1 MTALPGCFQHQ
12 KGCFLMALVFNPPPN
27 WPAPPAG
34 WTPTPTWRPDPA
46 WGPVPDG
53 WQLWVEEPDPEP
65 IDVDDAPLEPL
76 ISEESA
82 EALGASEPAAEAH
95 AEPVAEPAVEATEI
109 SAEVPVP
116 AEEAPAEPVAA
127 EPIATE
133 QSGAESAEAEQTE
146 AEPKPMR
153 YLTPV
158 PLQETALPQEVLNP
172 AGEAP
177 TAETPAEPVAEPI
190 SEVAAP
196 VEEAPAEPV
205 AEPISEAAAP
215 VEEAPAEP
223 VAEPVVEAAAPVEEA
238 PAEPVVSEQI
248 VVEQVIAEVAPAA
261 PMIPVAPVSADVPAE
276 PVAETAEPVEE
287 PAPSEASQPH
297 SVENSPLIEFH
308 SSPEQPAQ
316 APEASAPAPAD
327 VAAPQAFAAQEFAPQ
342 APAGQE
348 FTGQDFAGQDFSS
361 QQNPHQGAADS
372 FGGQPG
378 QFQGD
383 QFASQHGGQP
393 YNPYQPAGQTGQTG
407 QADQSD
413 QAGQQGGQQAQPAAA
428 FNPYVPQTDSASQHE
443 QQNSQPADTETKKK
457 GAFSGKLLGIIG
469 AALALLIVLIL
480 VIVML
485 LPRGGSGSSDRS
497 NQADGTSTSAS
508 AQSSDGSSSTTASEA
523 KLPEGEYKEYKE
535 TVTEDK
541 KNIDIEKVKGDAS
554 KGIVYYEFKPSDD
567 LSSRAYI
574 TSLTEKGEISTGLS
588 VIDVTVDRTPIRGTA
603 WLDTTNPSSPTR
615 KLELNGKGE
624 WLIRVYDESSAPNYA
639 KGEKFHTNMNY
650 YAFTYDGGE
659 STMEFEAKGLD
670 SKRGFAL
677 LSASRSDVMFGTSVA
692 NMKSSMEW
700 KSTGK
705 NLLQVRSTSSADWS
719 IGTH

>member
-1 MTALPGCFQHQ
+1 
-12 KGCFLMALVFNPPPN
+12 MALVFNPPPN

-65 IDVDDAPLEPL
+65 IDVDETPLEPL

-82 EALGASEPAAEAH
+82 EALGASEPVAEVPVEAP
-95 AEPVAEPAVEATEI
+95 AESVAEPTVEVTEAEI
-109 SAEVPVP
+109 SAEIPAPV
-116 AEEAPAEPVAA
+116 EAVPAEPVVA
-127 EPIATE
+127 EQA
-133 QSGAESAEAEQTE
+133 GAESHE

-158 PLQETALPQEVLNP
+158 PLQETALPEQVLNP
-172 AGEAP
+172 
-177 TAETPAEPVAEPI
+177 V
-190 SEVAAP
+190 
-196 VEEAPAEPV
+196 
-205 AEPISEAAAP
+205 
-215 VEEAPAEP
+215 
-223 VAEPVVEAAAPVEEA
+223 
-238 PAEPVVSEQI
+238 
-248 VVEQVIAEVAPAA
+248 AEVAPAA
-261 PMIPVAPVSADVPAE
+261 PTIPVAPVPADVPAE
-276 PVAETAEPVEE
+276 PAHETPAESVAPAESPVA
-287 PAPSEASQPH
+287 PAEQAPAEASLPH
-297 SVENSPLIEFH
+297 SVESSPLIEFH

-327 VAAPQAFAAQEFAPQ
+327 VAAPQAFAGQEFTPQ
-342 APAGQE
+342 APAGQN
-348 FTGQDFAGQDFSS
+348 FAGQDSFD

-372 FGGQPG
+372 FGGQPD
-378 QFQGD
+378 QFQGE
-383 QFASQHGGQP
+383 QFAPQHGGQP
-393 YNPYQPAGQTGQTG
+393 YNPYQPA
-407 QADQSD
+407 A
-413 QAGQQGGQQAQPAAA
+413 QAGQQGQQAQPAAA
-428 FNPYVPQTDSASQHE
+428 FNPYVPQMDSAPQHE
-443 QQNSQPADTETKKK
+443 QQNPQPADSEPKKK

-469 AALALLIVLIL
+469 AALALLIVIIL
-480 VIVML
+480 VVVML
-485 LPRGGSGSSDRS
+485 LPRSGSDSSDHS
-497 NQADGTSTSAS
+497 KQAAGTSTSAS
-508 AQSSDGSSSTTASEA
+508 AQSSDGSSSTTAAEA

-567 LSSRAYI
+567 MSSRAYI
-574 TSLTEKGEISTGLS
+574 TSLTDKGENSTGLS
-588 VIDVTVDRTPIRGTA
+588 VIDMTVDRTPIRGTA

-624 WLIRVYDESSAPNYA
+624 WLIRVYDESSAPNYT
-639 KGEKFHTNMNY
+639 KGEKFHTTMNY
-650 YAFTYDGGE
+650 YAYTYDGGE

-677 LSASRSDVMFGTSVA
+677 MSASRSDLLFGTSVA

-705 NLLQVRSTSSADWS
+705 NFLQVRSTSSADWS
-719 IGTH
+719 ISTH

>member
-1 MTALPGCFQHQ
+1 
-12 KGCFLMALVFNPPPN
+12 MALVFNPPPN

-65 IDVDDAPLEPL
+65 IDVDETPLEPL
-76 ISEESA
+76 ISGESA
-82 EALGASEPAAEAH
+82 EALGASEP
-95 AEPVAEPAVEATEI
+95 V
-109 SAEVPVP
+109 AEVPV
-116 AEEAPAEPVAA
+116 EAPAEPVAEPTVEVTEAEISAEIPAPVEAVPA
-127 EPIATE
+127 EPVVAE
-133 QSGAESAEAEQTE
+133 QAGAEPHE

-158 PLQETALPQEVLNP
+158 PLQETALPEQVLNP
-172 AGEAP
+172 
-177 TAETPAEPVAEPI
+177 V
-190 SEVAAP
+190 
-196 VEEAPAEPV
+196 
-205 AEPISEAAAP
+205 
-215 VEEAPAEP
+215 
-223 VAEPVVEAAAPVEEA
+223 
-238 PAEPVVSEQI
+238 
-248 VVEQVIAEVAPAA
+248 AEVAPAA
-261 PMIPVAPVSADVPAE
+261 PTIPVAPVPADVPAE
-276 PVAETAEPVEE
+276 PAHEAPAESVAPAESPVV
-287 PAPSEASQPH
+287 PAEQAPAEASLPH
-297 SVENSPLIEFH
+297 SVESSPLIEFH

-327 VAAPQAFAAQEFAPQ
+327 VAAPQAFAGQEFAPQ

-348 FTGQDFAGQDFSS
+348 FTGREFAGQDFSN

-372 FGGQPG
+372 FGGQPD
-378 QFQGD
+378 QFQGE
-383 QFASQHGGQP
+383 QFAPQHGGQP
-393 YNPYQPAGQTGQTG
+393 YNPYQPA
-407 QADQSD
+407 A
-413 QAGQQGGQQAQPAAA
+413 QAGQQGQQAQPAAA
-428 FNPYVPQTDSASQHE
+428 FNPYVPQMDSAPQHE
-443 QQNSQPADTETKKK
+443 QQNPQPADSEPKKK

-469 AALALLIVLIL
+469 AALALLIVIIL
-480 VIVML
+480 VVVML
-485 LPRGGSGSSDRS
+485 LPRGGSDSSDHS
-497 NQADGTSTSAS
+497 KQAAGTSTSAS
-508 AQSSDGSSSTTASEA
+508 AQSSDGSSSTTAAEA

-567 LSSRAYI
+567 MSSRAYI
-574 TSLTEKGEISTGLS
+574 TSLTDKGENSTGLS
-588 VIDVTVDRTPIRGTA
+588 VIDMTVDRTPIRGTA

-624 WLIRVYDESSAPNYA
+624 WLIRVYDESSAPNYT
-639 KGEKFHTNMNY
+639 KGEKFHTTMNY
-650 YAFTYDGGE
+650 YAYTYDGGE

-677 LSASRSDVMFGTSVA
+677 MSASRSDLLFGTSVA

-705 NLLQVRSTSSADWS
+705 NFLQVRSTSSADWS
-719 IGTH
+719 ISTH

>member
-1 MTALPGCFQHQ
+1 
-12 KGCFLMALVFNPPPN
+12 MALVFNPPPN

-116 AEEAPAEPVAA
+116 VEEAPAEPVAA

-177 TAETPAEPVAEPI
+177 
-190 SEVAAP
+190 AA
-196 VEEAPAEPV
+196 EAPAEPV
-205 AEPISEAAAP
+205 Q
-215 VEEAPAEP
+215 EAPAEP
-223 VAEPVVEAAAPVEEA
+223 ISEAAAPVEEA

-248 VVEQVIAEVAPAA
+248 VVEQVVAEVAPAA
-261 PMIPVAPVSADVPAE
+261 PTIPVAPVSADVPAE
-276 PVAETAEPVEE
+276 PVAEAVAPAEPVEE
-287 PAPSEASQPH
+287 PAPSEASLPH

-308 SSPEQPAQ
+308 SSPEQSAQ
-316 APEASAPAPAD
+316 APEASTPAPADVAAPPAPAD

-348 FTGQDFAGQDFSS
+348 FTGQDFAGQ
-361 QQNPHQGAADS
+361 QNPHQGAADS

-378 QFQGD
+378 QFQGE

-393 YNPYQPAGQTGQTG
+393 YNPYQPAGQSG
-407 QADQSD
+407 QADQSG

-428 FNPYVPQTDSASQHE
+428 FNPYVPQADSASQHE
-443 QQNSQPADTETKKK
+443 PQNSQPADTETKKK
-457 GAFSGKLLGIIG
+457 GPFGGKLLGIIG

-588 VIDVTVDRTPIRGTA
+588 VIDMTVDRTPIRGTA

>member
-1 MTALPGCFQHQ
+1 
-12 KGCFLMALVFNPPPN
+12 MALVFNPPPN

-65 IDVDDAPLEPL
+65 IDVDETPLEPL

-82 EALGASEPAAEAH
+82 EALGASEP
-95 AEPVAEPAVEATEI
+95 V
-109 SAEVPVP
+109 AEVPV
-116 AEEAPAEPVAA
+116 EAPAEPVAEPTVEVAEAEISAEIPALVEAVPA
-127 EPIATE
+127 EPVVAE
-133 QSGAESAEAEQTE
+133 QAGAESHE

-158 PLQETALPQEVLNP
+158 PLQETALPEQVLNP
-172 AGEAP
+172 
-177 TAETPAEPVAEPI
+177 V
-190 SEVAAP
+190 
-196 VEEAPAEPV
+196 
-205 AEPISEAAAP
+205 
-215 VEEAPAEP
+215 
-223 VAEPVVEAAAPVEEA
+223 
-238 PAEPVVSEQI
+238 
-248 VVEQVIAEVAPAA
+248 AEVAPAA
-261 PMIPVAPVSADVPAE
+261 PTIPVAPVPADVPAE
-276 PVAETAEPVEE
+276 PAHEAPAPAEPAHEA
-287 PAPSEASQPH
+287 PAESVAPAESPVVPAEQAPAEAPLPH
-297 SVENSPLIEFH
+297 SVESSPLIEFH

-327 VAAPQAFAAQEFAPQ
+327 VAAPQAFAGQEFTPQ
-342 APAGQE
+342 APAGQN
-348 FTGQDFAGQDFSS
+348 FAGQDSFN

-372 FGGQPG
+372 FGGQPD
-378 QFQGD
+378 QFQGE
-383 QFASQHGGQP
+383 QFAPQHGGQP
-393 YNPYQPAGQTGQTG
+393 YNPYQPAT
-407 QADQSD
+407 
-413 QAGQQGGQQAQPAAA
+413 QAGQQGQQAQPAAA
-428 FNPYVPQTDSASQHE
+428 FNPYVPQMDSAPQHE
-443 QQNSQPADTETKKK
+443 QQNPQPADSEPKKK

-469 AALALLIVLIL
+469 AALALLIVIIL
-480 VIVML
+480 VVVML
-485 LPRGGSGSSDRS
+485 LPRGGSDSSDHS
-497 NQADGTSTSAS
+497 KQAAGTSTSAS
-508 AQSSDGSSSTTASEA
+508 AQSSDGSSSTTAAEA

-567 LSSRAYI
+567 MSSRAYI
-574 TSLTEKGEISTGLS
+574 TSLTDKGENSTGLS
-588 VIDVTVDRTPIRGTA
+588 VIDMTVDRTPIRGTA

-624 WLIRVYDESSAPNYA
+624 WLIRVYDESSAPNYT
-639 KGEKFHTNMNY
+639 KGEKFHTTMNY
-650 YAFTYDGGE
+650 YAYTYDGGE

-677 LSASRSDVMFGTSVA
+677 MSASRSDLLFGTSVA

-705 NLLQVRSTSSADWS
+705 NFLQVRSTSSADWS
-719 IGTH
+719 ISTH

>member
-82 EALGASEPAAEAH
+82 EALGASEPAAEAP
-95 AEPVAEPAVEATEI
+95 AEPVAEPAVETTEI

-116 AEEAPAEPVAA
+116 VGEAPAEPVAA
-127 EPIATE
+127 EPIATEQSGAE

-158 PLQETALPQEVLNP
+158 PIQETALPQEVLNP

-177 TAETPAEPVAEPI
+177 
-190 SEVAAP
+190 AA
-196 VEEAPAEPV
+196 EAPAEPV
-205 AEPISEAAAP
+205 Q
-215 VEEAPAEP
+215 EAPAEP
-223 VAEPVVEAAAPVEEA
+223 ISEAAAPVEEA

-248 VVEQVIAEVAPAA
+248 VVEQVVAEVAPAA
-261 PMIPVAPVSADVPAE
+261 PTIPVAPVSADVPAE
-276 PVAETAEPVEE
+276 PVAEAVAPAEPVEE
-287 PAPSEASQPH
+287 PAPSEASLPH

-308 SSPEQPAQ
+308 SSPEQSAQ
-316 APEASAPAPAD
+316 APEASTPAPADVAAPPAPAD

-348 FTGQDFAGQDFSS
+348 FTGQDFAGQ
-361 QQNPHQGAADS
+361 QNPHQGAADS

-378 QFQGD
+378 QFQGE

-393 YNPYQPAGQTGQTG
+393 YNPYQPAGQSG
-407 QADQSD
+407 QADQSG
-413 QAGQQGGQQAQPAAA
+413 QAGQQAQPTAA
-428 FNPYVPQTDSASQHE
+428 FNPYVTQADSASQHE
-443 QQNSQPADTETKKK
+443 PQNSQPSETETKKK
-457 GAFSGKLLGIIG
+457 GPFGGKLLGIIG

-485 LPRGGSGSSDRS
+485 LPRGGSDSSDHS

-588 VIDVTVDRTPIRGTA
+588 VIDMTVDRTPIRGTA

>member
-1 MTALPGCFQHQ
+1 
-12 KGCFLMALVFNPPPN
+12 MALVFNPPPN

-65 IDVDDAPLEPL
+65 IDVDETPLEPL

-82 EALGASEPAAEAH
+82 EALGASEP
-95 AEPVAEPAVEATEI
+95 V
-109 SAEVPVP
+109 AEVPV
-116 AEEAPAEPVAA
+116 EAPAEPVA
-127 EPIATE
+127 EPTVE
-133 QSGAESAEAEQTE
+133 VAEAEISAEIPAPVEAVPAEPVVAEQAGAEPHE

-158 PLQETALPQEVLNP
+158 PLQETALPEQVLNP
-172 AGEAP
+172 
-177 TAETPAEPVAEPI
+177 V
-190 SEVAAP
+190 
-196 VEEAPAEPV
+196 
-205 AEPISEAAAP
+205 
-215 VEEAPAEP
+215 
-223 VAEPVVEAAAPVEEA
+223 
-238 PAEPVVSEQI
+238 
-248 VVEQVIAEVAPAA
+248 AEVAPAA
-261 PMIPVAPVSADVPAE
+261 PTIPVAPVPADVPAE
-276 PVAETAEPVEE
+276 PAHEAPAESVAPAEPPVV
-287 PAPSEASQPH
+287 PAEQAPAEAPLPH

-342 APAGQE
+342 APAGQN
-348 FTGQDFAGQDFSS
+348 FAGQDSFD

-372 FGGQPG
+372 FGGQPD
-378 QFQGD
+378 QFQGE
-383 QFASQHGGQP
+383 QFAPQHGGQP
-393 YNPYQPAGQTGQTG
+393 YNPYQPAT
-407 QADQSD
+407 
-413 QAGQQGGQQAQPAAA
+413 QAGQQGQQAQPAAA
-428 FNPYVPQTDSASQHE
+428 FNPYVPQMDSAPQHE
-443 QQNSQPADTETKKK
+443 QQNPQPADSEPKKK

-469 AALALLIVLIL
+469 AALALLIVIIL
-480 VIVML
+480 VVVML
-485 LPRGGSGSSDRS
+485 LPRGGSDSSDHS
-497 NQADGTSTSAS
+497 KQAAGTSTSAS
-508 AQSSDGSSSTTASEA
+508 AQSSDGSSSTTAAEA

-567 LSSRAYI
+567 MSSRAYI
-574 TSLTEKGEISTGLS
+574 TSLTDKGENSTGLS
-588 VIDVTVDRTPIRGTA
+588 VIDMTVDRTPIRGTA

-624 WLIRVYDESSAPNYA
+624 WLIRVYDESSAPNYT
-639 KGEKFHTNMNY
+639 KGEKFHTTMNY
-650 YAFTYDGGE
+650 YAYTYDGGE

-677 LSASRSDVMFGTSVA
+677 MSASRSDLLFGTSVA

-705 NLLQVRSTSSADWS
+705 NFLQVRSTSSADWS
-719 IGTH
+719 ISTH

>member
-1 MTALPGCFQHQ
+1 
-12 KGCFLMALVFNPPPN
+12 MALVFNPPPN

-82 EALGASEPAAEAH
+82 EALGASEPAAEAP
-95 AEPVAEPAVEATEI
+95 AEPVAEPAVETTEI

-116 AEEAPAEPVAA
+116 VGEAPAEPVAA
-127 EPIATE
+127 EPIATEQSGAE

-158 PLQETALPQEVLNP
+158 PIQETALPQEVLNP

-177 TAETPAEPVAEPI
+177 
-190 SEVAAP
+190 AA
-196 VEEAPAEPV
+196 EAPAEPV
-205 AEPISEAAAP
+205 Q
-215 VEEAPAEP
+215 EAPAEP
-223 VAEPVVEAAAPVEEA
+223 ISEAAAPVEEA

-248 VVEQVIAEVAPAA
+248 VVEQVVAEVAPAA
-261 PMIPVAPVSADVPAE
+261 PTIPVAPVSADVPAE
-276 PVAETAEPVEE
+276 PVAEAVAPAEPVEE
-287 PAPSEASQPH
+287 PAPSEASLPH

-308 SSPEQPAQ
+308 SSPEQSAQ
-316 APEASAPAPAD
+316 APEASTPAPADVAAPPAPAD

-348 FTGQDFAGQDFSS
+348 FTGQAFAAQEFAPQAPAGQEFTGQDFAG

-378 QFQGD
+378 QFQGE

-393 YNPYQPAGQTGQTG
+393 YNPYQPAGQSG
-407 QADQSD
+407 QADQSG
-413 QAGQQGGQQAQPAAA
+413 QAGQQAQPTAA
-428 FNPYVPQTDSASQHE
+428 FNPYVTQADSASQHE
-443 QQNSQPADTETKKK
+443 PQNSQPSETETKKK
-457 GAFSGKLLGIIG
+457 GPFGGKLLGIIG

-485 LPRGGSGSSDRS
+485 LPRGGSDSSDHS

-588 VIDVTVDRTPIRGTA
+588 VIDMTVDRTPIRGTA

>member
-82 EALGASEPAAEAH
+82 EALGASEPAAEAPAEAP
-95 AEPVAEPAVEATEI
+95 AEPVAEPAVEVTEI

-116 AEEAPAEPVAA
+116 VEEAPAEPVAA
-127 EPIATE
+127 EPVAAEPVAAE

-177 TAETPAEPVAEPI
+177 AAEAPAEPVQ
-190 SEVAAP
+190 
-196 VEEAPAEPV
+196 EAPAEPV
-205 AEPISEAAAP
+205 AEASAPVEAP
-215 VEEAPAEP
+215 VEEAAEP
-223 VAEPVVEAAAPVEEA
+223 A
-238 PAEPVVSEQI
+238 VSEQI
-248 VVEQVIAEVAPAA
+248 VVEQVVAEVAPAA
-261 PMIPVAPVSADVPAE
+261 PTIPVAPVSADVPAE
-276 PVAETAEPVEE
+276 PAHEAPAEPVAEAPAEETAEPVEE
-287 PAPSEASQPH
+287 PAPAEASLPR

-308 SSPEQPAQ
+308 SSPEQPEQ

-378 QFQGD
+378 QFRGEQFQGE
-383 QFASQHGGQP
+383 QFAPQHGGQP
-393 YNPYQPAGQTGQTG
+393 YNPYQPAGQTG

-428 FNPYVPQTDSASQHE
+428 FNPYVPQADSASQHE
-443 QQNSQPADTETKKK
+443 PQNSQPADTETKKK
-457 GAFSGKLLGIIG
+457 GPFGGKLLGIIG

-485 LPRGGSGSSDRS
+485 LPRGGSNSSGSS

-588 VIDVTVDRTPIRGTA
+588 VIDMTVDRTPIRGTA

>member
-1 MTALPGCFQHQ
+1 
-12 KGCFLMALVFNPPPN
+12 MALVFNPPPN

-65 IDVDDAPLEPL
+65 IDVDETPLEPL

-82 EALGASEPAAEAH
+82 EALGASEP
-95 AEPVAEPAVEATEI
+95 V
-109 SAEVPVP
+109 AEVPV
-116 AEEAPAEPVAA
+116 EAPAEPVAEPTVEVTEAEISAEIPAPVEAVPA
-127 EPIATE
+127 EPVVAE
-133 QSGAESAEAEQTE
+133 QAGAESHE

-158 PLQETALPQEVLNP
+158 PLQETALPEQVLNP
-172 AGEAP
+172 
-177 TAETPAEPVAEPI
+177 V
-190 SEVAAP
+190 
-196 VEEAPAEPV
+196 
-205 AEPISEAAAP
+205 
-215 VEEAPAEP
+215 
-223 VAEPVVEAAAPVEEA
+223 
-238 PAEPVVSEQI
+238 
-248 VVEQVIAEVAPAA
+248 AEVAPAA
-261 PMIPVAPVSADVPAE
+261 PTIPVAPVPADVPAE
-276 PVAETAEPVEE
+276 PAHEAPVPAEPAHEA
-287 PAPSEASQPH
+287 PAESVVPAEQAPAEAPLPH
-297 SVENSPLIEFH
+297 SVESSPLIEFH

-327 VAAPQAFAAQEFAPQ
+327 VAAPQAFASQEFTPQ

-348 FTGQDFAGQDFSS
+348 FTGREFAGQDFSN
-361 QQNPHQGAADS
+361 QQNPHQGTADS
-372 FGGQPG
+372 FGGQPD
-378 QFQGD
+378 QFQGE
-383 QFASQHGGQP
+383 QFAPQHGGQP
-393 YNPYQPAGQTGQTG
+393 YNPYQPA
-407 QADQSD
+407 A
-413 QAGQQGGQQAQPAAA
+413 QAGQQGQQAQPAAA
-428 FNPYVPQTDSASQHE
+428 FNPYVPQMDSAPQHE
-443 QQNSQPADTETKKK
+443 QQNPQPADSEPKKK

-469 AALALLIVLIL
+469 AALALLIVIIL
-480 VIVML
+480 VVVML
-485 LPRGGSGSSDRS
+485 LPRGGSDSSDHS
-497 NQADGTSTSAS
+497 KQAAGTSTSAS
-508 AQSSDGSSSTTASEA
+508 AQSSDGSSSTTAAEA

-567 LSSRAYI
+567 MSSRAYI
-574 TSLTEKGEISTGLS
+574 TSLTDKGENSTGLS
-588 VIDVTVDRTPIRGTA
+588 VIDMTVDRTPIRGTA

-624 WLIRVYDESSAPNYA
+624 WLIRVYDESSAPNYT
-639 KGEKFHTNMNY
+639 KGEKFHTTMNY
-650 YAFTYDGGE
+650 YAYTYDGGE

-677 LSASRSDVMFGTSVA
+677 MSASRSDLLFGTSVA

-705 NLLQVRSTSSADWS
+705 NFLQVRSTSSADWS
-719 IGTH
+719 ISTH

>member
-1 MTALPGCFQHQ
+1 
-12 KGCFLMALVFNPPPN
+12 MALVFNPPPN

-82 EALGASEPAAEAH
+82 EALGASEPAAEAP
-95 AEPVAEPAVEATEI
+95 AEPVAEPAVEVAEI

-116 AEEAPAEPVAA
+116 VEEAPAEPVAA

-133 QSGAESAEAEQTE
+133 QSGAEQTEAEQTE

-190 SEVAAP
+190 SE
-196 VEEAPAEPV
+196 
-205 AEPISEAAAP
+205 
-215 VEEAPAEP
+215 
-223 VAEPVVEAAAPVEEA
+223 AAAPVEEA

-248 VVEQVIAEVAPAA
+248 VVEQVVAEVAPAA
-261 PMIPVAPVSADVPAE
+261 PTIPVAPVSADVPAE
-276 PVAETAEPVEE
+276 PAHETPAEPVAEAVAPAEPVEE
-287 PAPSEASQPH
+287 PAPSEASQPR

-327 VAAPQAFAAQEFAPQ
+327 VAAPQAFAAQDFAPQ
-342 APAGQE
+342 APAGQD
-348 FTGQDFAGQDFSS
+348 FTGQDFVGQDFSS

-378 QFQGD
+378 QFQGE
-383 QFASQHGGQP
+383 QFAPQHGGQP
-393 YNPYQPAGQTGQTG
+393 YNPYQPTGQTGRAG

-413 QAGQQGGQQAQPAAA
+413 QAGQQAGQQAQPTAA
-428 FNPYVPQTDSASQHE
+428 FNPYVTQADSASQHE
-443 QQNSQPADTETKKK
+443 PQNSQPSETETKKK
-457 GAFSGKLLGIIG
+457 GPFGGKLLGIIG

-485 LPRGGSGSSDRS
+485 LPRGGSDSSDHS

-588 VIDVTVDRTPIRGTA
+588 VIDMTVDRTPIRGTA

>member
-1 MTALPGCFQHQ
+1 
-12 KGCFLMALVFNPPPN
+12 MALVFNPPPN

-177 TAETPAEPVAEPI
+177 AAETPAEPVAEPI
-190 SEVAAP
+190 S
-196 VEEAPAEPV
+196 
-205 AEPISEAAAP
+205 
-215 VEEAPAEP
+215 
-223 VAEPVVEAAAPVEEA
+223 EAAAPVEEA

-261 PMIPVAPVSADVPAE
+261 PMIPVAPVSADAPAE

-287 PAPSEASQPH
+287 PAPAEASLPH

-342 APAGQE
+342 APADQE

-378 QFQGD
+378 QFQGE
-383 QFASQHGGQP
+383 QFAPQHGGQP
-393 YNPYQPAGQTGQTG
+393 YNPYQPAGQTGQ
-407 QADQSD
+407 ASHANQSD

>member
-1 MTALPGCFQHQ
+1 
-12 KGCFLMALVFNPPPN
+12 MALVFNPPPN

-65 IDVDDAPLEPL
+65 IDADDAPLEPL

-82 EALGASEPAAEAH
+82 EALGASEPAAEAP

-116 AEEAPAEPVAA
+116 VEEAPAEPVAA

-133 QSGAESAEAEQTE
+133 QSGAEQSGAESAEAEQTEAEQTEAEQTE

-158 PLQETALPQEVLNP
+158 PIQETALPQEVLNP

-177 TAETPAEPVAEPI
+177 AAEAPAEPVQET
-190 SEVAAP
+190 
-196 VEEAPAEPV
+196 PAEPV

-223 VAEPVVEAAAPVEEA
+223 V
-238 PAEPVVSEQI
+238 VSEQI
-248 VVEQVIAEVAPAA
+248 VVEQVVAEVAPAA
-261 PMIPVAPVSADVPAE
+261 PTIPVAPVSADVPAE
-276 PVAETAEPVEE
+276 PVAEAVAPAEPVEE
-287 PAPSEASQPH
+287 PAPAEASLPH

-327 VAAPQAFAAQEFAPQ
+327 VAAPQAFAAQEFTPQAPAGQEFAPQ

-348 FTGQDFAGQDFSS
+348 FTGQDFAGQ
-361 QQNPHQGAADS
+361 QNPRQGAADS

-378 QFQGD
+378 QFQGE
-383 QFASQHGGQP
+383 QFAPQHGGQP

-407 QADQSD
+407 QASHANQSG

-428 FNPYVPQTDSASQHE
+428 FNPYVPQTDSAPQHE
-443 QQNSQPADTETKKK
+443 PQNSQPSETETKKK
-457 GAFSGKLLGIIG
+457 GPFGGKLLGIIG

-588 VIDVTVDRTPIRGTA
+588 VIDMTVDRTPIRGTA

>member
-1 MTALPGCFQHQ
+1 
-12 KGCFLMALVFNPPPN
+12 MALVFNPPPN

-82 EALGASEPAAEAH
+82 EALGASEPAAEAP

-116 AEEAPAEPVAA
+116 VEEAPAEPVAA
-127 EPIATE
+127 EPIAAE

-177 TAETPAEPVAEPI
+177 AEPVQET
-190 SEVAAP
+190 
-196 VEEAPAEPV
+196 PAEPV

-223 VAEPVVEAAAPVEEA
+223 V
-238 PAEPVVSEQI
+238 VSEQI
-248 VVEQVIAEVAPAA
+248 VVEQVVAEVAPAA
-261 PMIPVAPVSADVPAE
+261 PTIPVAPVSADAPAE

-287 PAPSEASQPH
+287 PAPAEASLPH

-308 SSPEQPAQ
+308 SSPEQSAQ
-316 APEASAPAPAD
+316 APEASAPAPADVAAPPAPAD

-348 FTGQDFAGQDFSS
+348 FTGQDFAGQNFSS

-378 QFQGD
+378 QFQGE
-383 QFASQHGGQP
+383 QFAPQHGGQP
-393 YNPYQPAGQTGQTG
+393 YNPYQPAGQTGQASHANQSG
-407 QADQSD
+407 QAD
-413 QAGQQGGQQAQPAAA
+413 QQGGQQAQPAAA

>member
-1 MTALPGCFQHQ
+1 
-12 KGCFLMALVFNPPPN
+12 MALVFNPPPN

-82 EALGASEPAAEAH
+82 EALGASEPAAEAP

-116 AEEAPAEPVAA
+116 VGEAPAEPVAA

-177 TAETPAEPVAEPI
+177 AAETPAEPVAEPI
-190 SEVAAP
+190 SEAT
-196 VEEAPAEPV
+196 
-205 AEPISEAAAP
+205 
-215 VEEAPAEP
+215 
-223 VAEPVVEAAAPVEEA
+223 APVEEA

-261 PMIPVAPVSADVPAE
+261 PMIPVAPVSADAPAE

-287 PAPSEASQPH
+287 PAPAEASLPH

-327 VAAPQAFAAQEFAPQ
+327 VAAPQAFADQEFAPQ

-348 FTGQDFAGQDFSS
+348 FTGQDFAGQNFSS

-378 QFQGD
+378 QFQGE
-383 QFASQHGGQP
+383 QFAPQHGGQP
-393 YNPYQPAGQTGQTG
+393 YNPYQPAGQTGQ
-407 QADQSD
+407 ASHANQSD

>member
-1 MTALPGCFQHQ
+1 
-12 KGCFLMALVFNPPPN
+12 MALVFNPPPN

-65 IDVDDAPLEPL
+65 IDVDETPLEPL

-82 EALGASEPAAEAH
+82 EALGASEP
-95 AEPVAEPAVEATEI
+95 V
-109 SAEVPVP
+109 AEVPV
-116 AEEAPAEPVAA
+116 EAPAEPVAEPTVEVAEAEISAEIPAPVEAVPA
-127 EPIATE
+127 EPVVAE
-133 QSGAESAEAEQTE
+133 QAGAESHE

-158 PLQETALPQEVLNP
+158 PLQETALPEQVLNP
-172 AGEAP
+172 
-177 TAETPAEPVAEPI
+177 V
-190 SEVAAP
+190 
-196 VEEAPAEPV
+196 
-205 AEPISEAAAP
+205 
-215 VEEAPAEP
+215 
-223 VAEPVVEAAAPVEEA
+223 
-238 PAEPVVSEQI
+238 
-248 VVEQVIAEVAPAA
+248 AEVAPAA
-261 PMIPVAPVSADVPAE
+261 PTIPVAPVPADVPAE
-276 PVAETAEPVEE
+276 PAHEAPAESVAPAESPVV
-287 PAPSEASQPH
+287 PAEQAPAEASLPH
-297 SVENSPLIEFH
+297 SVESSPLIEFH

-327 VAAPQAFAAQEFAPQ
+327 VAAPQAFAGQEFAPQ

-348 FTGQDFAGQDFSS
+348 FTGREFAGQDFSN

-372 FGGQPG
+372 FGGQPD
-378 QFQGD
+378 QFQGE
-383 QFASQHGGQP
+383 QFAPQHGGQP
-393 YNPYQPAGQTGQTG
+393 YNPYQPA
-407 QADQSD
+407 A
-413 QAGQQGGQQAQPAAA
+413 QAGQQGQQAQPAAA
-428 FNPYVPQTDSASQHE
+428 FNPYVPQMDSAPQHE
-443 QQNSQPADTETKKK
+443 QQNPQPANSEPKKK

-469 AALALLIVLIL
+469 AALALLIVIIL
-480 VIVML
+480 VVVML
-485 LPRGGSGSSDRS
+485 LPRGGSDSSDHS
-497 NQADGTSTSAS
+497 KQAAGTSTSAS
-508 AQSSDGSSSTTASEA
+508 AQSSDGSSSTTAAEA

-567 LSSRAYI
+567 MSSRAYI
-574 TSLTEKGEISTGLS
+574 TSLTDKGENSTGLS
-588 VIDVTVDRTPIRGTA
+588 VIDMTVDRTPIRGTA

-624 WLIRVYDESSAPNYA
+624 WLIRVYDESSAPNYT
-639 KGEKFHTNMNY
+639 KGEKFHTTMNY
-650 YAFTYDGGE
+650 YAYTYDGGE

-677 LSASRSDVMFGTSVA
+677 MSASRSDLLFGTSVA

-705 NLLQVRSTSSADWS
+705 NFLQVRSTSSADWS
-719 IGTH
+719 ISTH

>member
-1 MTALPGCFQHQ
+1 
-12 KGCFLMALVFNPPPN
+12 MALVFNPPPN

-65 IDVDDAPLEPL
+65 IDADDAPLEPL

-82 EALGASEPAAEAH
+82 EALGASEPAAEA
-95 AEPVAEPAVEATEI
+95 P
-109 SAEVPVP
+109 
-116 AEEAPAEPVAA
+116 
-127 EPIATE
+127 
-133 QSGAESAEAEQTE
+133 
-146 AEPKPMR
+146 
-153 YLTPV
+153 
-158 PLQETALPQEVLNP
+158 
-172 AGEAP
+172 
-177 TAETPAEPVAEPI
+177 
-190 SEVAAP
+190 
-196 VEEAPAEPV
+196 
-205 AEPISEAAAP
+205 
-215 VEEAPAEP
+215 
-223 VAEPVVEAAAPVEEA
+223 AEPVVEATAPVEEA

-248 VVEQVIAEVAPAA
+248 VVEQVVAEVAPAA
-261 PMIPVAPVSADVPAE
+261 PTIPVAPVSADAPAE

-287 PAPSEASQPH
+287 PAPAEASLPH

-308 SSPEQPAQ
+308 SSPEQPEQ
-316 APEASAPAPAD
+316 APEASAPAPTD
-327 VAAPQAFAAQEFAPQ
+327 VAAPQAFADQEFAPQ

-348 FTGQDFAGQDFSS
+348 YTGQDFSS

-393 YNPYQPAGQTGQTG
+393 YNPYQPAGQTGQ
-407 QADQSD
+407 ANQSD
-413 QAGQQGGQQAQPAAA
+413 QAGQQGGQQGGQQAQPAAA

-588 VIDVTVDRTPIRGTA
+588 VIDMTVDRTPIRGTA

>member
-65 IDVDDAPLEPL
+65 IDADDAPLEPL

-82 EALGASEPAAEAH
+82 EALGASEPAAEAP

-109 SAEVPVP
+109 SAEVPV
-116 AEEAPAEPVAA
+116 EEAPAEPVAA

-190 SEVAAP
+190 SEAT
-196 VEEAPAEPV
+196 
-205 AEPISEAAAP
+205 
-215 VEEAPAEP
+215 
-223 VAEPVVEAAAPVEEA
+223 APVEEA

-248 VVEQVIAEVAPAA
+248 VVEQVVAEVAPAA
-261 PMIPVAPVSADVPAE
+261 PTIPVAPVSEDVPAE
-276 PVAETAEPVEE
+276 LIAETAELVEE
-287 PAPSEASQPH
+287 PAPAEASLPR

-348 FTGQDFAGQDFSS
+348 FTGQDFAGQNFSS

-378 QFQGD
+378 QFQGE
-383 QFASQHGGQP
+383 QFAPQHGGQP
-393 YNPYQPAGQTGQTG
+393 YNPYQPAGQTSQANQSG
-407 QADQSD
+407 QAD
-413 QAGQQGGQQAQPAAA
+413 QQGGQQAQPAAA

-588 VIDVTVDRTPIRGTA
+588 VIDMTVDRTPIRGTA

>member
-1 MTALPGCFQHQ
+1 
-12 KGCFLMALVFNPPPN
+12 MALVFNPPPN

-82 EALGASEPAAEAH
+82 EALGASEPAAEA
-95 AEPVAEPAVEATEI
+95 PAEPAVEAAAPVEEAPAEPVVSEQI
-109 SAEVPVP
+109 VVEQVVAEVAPAAPTIPVAP
-116 AEEAPAEPVAA
+116 VSADAPAEPVAA

-158 PLQETALPQEVLNP
+158 PLQETALPREVLNP
-172 AGEAP
+172 AAEA
-177 TAETPAEPVAEPI
+177 PAEPVQET
-190 SEVAAP
+190 
-196 VEEAPAEPV
+196 PAEPV

-223 VAEPVVEAAAPVEEA
+223 V
-238 PAEPVVSEQI
+238 VSEQI
-248 VVEQVIAEVAPAA
+248 VVEQVVAEVAPAA
-261 PMIPVAPVSADVPAE
+261 PTIPVAPVPEDVPAE

-287 PAPSEASQPH
+287 PAPAEASLPH

-348 FTGQDFAGQDFSS
+348 FTGQDFAGQNFSS

-383 QFASQHGGQP
+383 QFAPQHGGQP
-393 YNPYQPAGQTGQTG
+393 YNPYQPAGQTGQ
-407 QADQSD
+407 ANQSD

-588 VIDVTVDRTPIRGTA
+588 VIDMTVDRTPIRGTA

>member
-1 MTALPGCFQHQ
+1 
-12 KGCFLMALVFNPPPN
+12 MALVFNPPPN

-82 EALGASEPAAEAH
+82 EALGASEPAAEAP

-116 AEEAPAEPVAA
+116 VGEAPAEPVAA

-177 TAETPAEPVAEPI
+177 TAE
-190 SEVAAP
+190 
-196 VEEAPAEPV
+196 APAEPV

-223 VAEPVVEAAAPVEEA
+223 V
-238 PAEPVVSEQI
+238 VSEQI
-248 VVEQVIAEVAPAA
+248 VVEQVVAEVAPAA
-261 PMIPVAPVSADVPAE
+261 PTIPVAPVSADAPAE

-287 PAPSEASQPH
+287 PAPAEASLPH

-316 APEASAPAPAD
+316 APAD

-348 FTGQDFAGQDFSS
+348 FTGQDFAGQDFAG
-361 QQNPHQGAADS
+361 QQNPHQGTADS

-378 QFQGD
+378 QFQGE
-383 QFASQHGGQP
+383 QFAPQHGGQP
-393 YNPYQPAGQTGQTG
+393 YNPYQPAGQTGQ
-407 QADQSD
+407 ADHANQPG

-428 FNPYVPQTDSASQHE
+428 FNPYVPQADSASQHE

-588 VIDVTVDRTPIRGTA
+588 VIDMTVDRTPIRGTA

>member
-1 MTALPGCFQHQ
+1 
-12 KGCFLMALVFNPPPN
+12 MALVFNPPPN

-65 IDVDDAPLEPL
+65 IDIDETPLEPL

-82 EALGASEPAAEAH
+82 EALGASEPVAEVPVEAPAEAVV
-95 AEPVAEPAVEATEI
+95 EPTVEVTEAKI
-109 SAEVPVP
+109 SAEVPV
-116 AEEAPAEPVAA
+116 EEAPAEPVVAEQAGA
-127 EPIATE
+127 EPH
-133 QSGAESAEAEQTE
+133 E

-158 PLQETALPQEVLNP
+158 PLQETALPEQVLNP
-172 AGEAP
+172 
-177 TAETPAEPVAEPI
+177 VAE
-190 SEVAAP
+190 VAPAA
-196 VEEAPAEPV
+196 EAPA
-205 AEPISEAAAP
+205 PI
-215 VEEAPAEP
+215 
-223 VAEPVVEAAAPVEEA
+223 EEA
-238 PAEPVVSEQI
+238 PAEPVVADQ
-248 VVEQVIAEVAPAA
+248 VVAEQVVAEVAPAA
-261 PMIPVAPVSADVPAE
+261 PVIPVAPVSADVPAE
-276 PVAETAEPVEE
+276 PVAPAESPVVPAE
-287 PAPSEASQPH
+287 PAPAEASLPH
-297 SVENSPLIEFH
+297 SVESSPLIEFH

-316 APEASAPAPAD
+316 APEASTPDPAD
-327 VAAPQAFAAQEFAPQ
+327 VAAPQAFAGQEFTPQ

-348 FTGQDFAGQDFSS
+348 FTGREFAGQNFAGQDFSD

-378 QFQGD
+378 QFQGEQFQGE
-383 QFASQHGGQP
+383 QFAPQHGGQP
-393 YNPYQPAGQTGQTG
+393 YNPYQPAT
-407 QADQSD
+407 
-413 QAGQQGGQQAQPAAA
+413 QAGQQGQQAQPAAA
-428 FNPYVPQTDSASQHE
+428 FNPYVPQTDSAPQHE
-443 QQNSQPADTETKKK
+443 QQNAQPANTEPKKK
-457 GAFSGKLLGIIG
+457 GAFGGKLLGIIG
-469 AALALLIVLIL
+469 AALALLIVIIL
-480 VIVML
+480 VVVML
-485 LPRGGSGSSDRS
+485 LPRGGSDSSDHS
-497 NQADGTSTSAS
+497 KQAAGTSTSAS
-508 AQSSDGSSSTTASEA
+508 AQSSDGSSSTTAAEA

-567 LSSRAYI
+567 VSSRAYI
-574 TSLTEKGEISTGLS
+574 TSLTDKGENSTGLS
-588 VIDVTVDRTPIRGTA
+588 VIDMTVDRTPIRGTA

-624 WLIRVYDESSAPNYA
+624 WLIRVYDESSAPNYT
-639 KGEKFHTNMNY
+639 KGEKFHTTMNY
-650 YAFTYDGGE
+650 YAYTYDGGE

-677 LSASRSDVMFGTSVA
+677 MSASRSDLLFGTSVA

-705 NLLQVRSTSSADWS
+705 NFLQVRSTSSADWS
-719 IGTH
+719 ISTH

>member
-1 MTALPGCFQHQ
+1 
-12 KGCFLMALVFNPPPN
+12 MALVFNPPPN

-65 IDVDDAPLEPL
+65 IDADDAPLEPL

-82 EALGASEPAAEAH
+82 EALGASEPAAEAP

-109 SAEVPVP
+109 SAEVPV
-116 AEEAPAEPVAA
+116 EEAPAEPVAA
-127 EPIATE
+127 EPVATE

-158 PLQETALPQEVLNP
+158 PLQETALPREVLNP

-177 TAETPAEPVAEPI
+177 AAEAPAEPVQET
-190 SEVAAP
+190 
-196 VEEAPAEPV
+196 PAEPV

-223 VAEPVVEAAAPVEEA
+223 V
-238 PAEPVVSEQI
+238 VSEQI
-248 VVEQVIAEVAPAA
+248 VVEQVVAEVAPAA
-261 PMIPVAPVSADVPAE
+261 PTIPVAPVSADAPAE

-287 PAPSEASQPH
+287 PAPAEASLPH

-308 SSPEQPAQ
+308 SSPEQPEQ

-327 VAAPQAFAAQEFAPQ
+327 VAAPQAFADQEFAPHAPAGQ
-342 APAGQE
+342 EFAPHAPAGQEFAPHAPAGQE
-348 FTGQDFAGQDFSS
+348 FTGQEFAGQDFSS

-378 QFQGD
+378 QFQGN

-393 YNPYQPAGQTGQTG
+393 YNPYQPAGQTGQ
-407 QADQSD
+407 ADH
-413 QAGQQGGQQAQPAAA
+413 QGGQQAQPAAA

-588 VIDVTVDRTPIRGTA
+588 VIDMTVDRTPIRGTA

-624 WLIRVYDESSAPNYA
+624 WLIRVYDESSAPNYT

>member
-1 MTALPGCFQHQ
+1 
-12 KGCFLMALVFNPPPN
+12 MALVFNPPPN

-65 IDVDDAPLEPL
+65 IDADDAPLEPL

-82 EALGASEPAAEAH
+82 EALGASEPAA
-95 AEPVAEPAVEATEI
+95 
-109 SAEVPVP
+109 
-116 AEEAPAEPVAA
+116 EAPAEPVAA

-177 TAETPAEPVAEPI
+177 TAETPAEPVQET
-190 SEVAAP
+190 
-196 VEEAPAEPV
+196 PAEPV
-205 AEPISEAAAP
+205 AEPISEAT
-215 VEEAPAEP
+215 
-223 VAEPVVEAAAPVEEA
+223 APVEEA

-261 PMIPVAPVSADVPAE
+261 PMIPVAPVSADAPAE
-276 PVAETAEPVEE
+276 PIAETAEPVEE
-287 PAPSEASQPH
+287 PAPAEASLPH
-297 SVENSPLIEFH
+297 SVESSPLIEFH

-348 FTGQDFAGQDFSS
+348 FTGQDFAGQNFSS

-378 QFQGD
+378 QFQGE

-393 YNPYQPAGQTGQTG
+393 YNPYQPAGQTGQ
-407 QADQSD
+407 ASHANQSD
-413 QAGQQGGQQAQPAAA
+413 QAGQQAQPAAA

-588 VIDVTVDRTPIRGTA
+588 VIDMTVDRTPIRGTA

>member
-82 EALGASEPAAEAH
+82 EALGASEPAAEAP

-116 AEEAPAEPVAA
+116 VEEAPAKPVAA

-190 SEVAAP
+190 SEATAP

-205 AEPISEAAAP
+205 AEPIS
-215 VEEAPAEP
+215 
-223 VAEPVVEAAAPVEEA
+223 EAAAPVEEA

-261 PMIPVAPVSADVPAE
+261 PMIPVAPVSADAPAE

-287 PAPSEASQPH
+287 PAPAEASLPH

-308 SSPEQPAQ
+308 SSPAQ
-316 APEASAPAPAD
+316 APEASTPAPAD
-327 VAAPQAFAAQEFAPQ
+327 VAAPQAFATQEFAPQ

-378 QFQGD
+378 QFPGE
-383 QFASQHGGQP
+383 QFAPQHGGQP
-393 YNPYQPAGQTGQTG
+393 YNPYQPAGQTGQ
-407 QADQSD
+407 ASHANQSD

-443 QQNSQPADTETKKK
+443 RQNSQPADTETKKK

>member
-82 EALGASEPAAEAH
+82 EALGASEPAAEAP

-116 AEEAPAEPVAA
+116 VEEAPAEPVAA

-158 PLQETALPQEVLNP
+158 PLQETALPQEMLNP

-177 TAETPAEPVAEPI
+177 AAEAPAEPVQETPAEPVAEP
-190 SEVAAP
+190 
-196 VEEAPAEPV
+196 V
-205 AEPISEAAAP
+205 AEPIS
-215 VEEAPAEP
+215 
-223 VAEPVVEAAAPVEEA
+223 EAAAPVEEA

-248 VVEQVIAEVAPAA
+248 VVEQVVAEVAPAA
-261 PMIPVAPVSADVPAE
+261 PTIPVAPVSADAPAE

-287 PAPSEASQPH
+287 PAPAEASLPH

-308 SSPEQPAQ
+308 SSPAQ

-327 VAAPQAFAAQEFAPQ
+327 VAAPQAFAEQEFAPQ

-348 FTGQDFAGQDFSS
+348 FTGQEFAGQDFSS

-393 YNPYQPAGQTGQTG
+393 YNPYQPAGQTGQASHANQSG
-407 QADQSD
+407 QAD
-413 QAGQQGGQQAQPAAA
+413 QQGGQQAQPTAA

-497 NQADGTSTSAS
+497 NQAGGTSTSAS

-588 VIDVTVDRTPIRGTA
+588 VIDMTVDRTPIRGTA

>member
-1 MTALPGCFQHQ
+1 
-12 KGCFLMALVFNPPPN
+12 MALVFNPPPN

-82 EALGASEPAAEAH
+82 EALGASEPAAEAP
-95 AEPVAEPAVEATEI
+95 AEPVVEAAAPVEEAPAEPVVSEQIVVEQVV
-109 SAEVPVP
+109 AEVAPAAPTIPVAP
-116 AEEAPAEPVAA
+116 VSADAPAEPVAA
-127 EPIATE
+127 EPVATE

-190 SEVAAP
+190 SEAT
-196 VEEAPAEPV
+196 
-205 AEPISEAAAP
+205 
-215 VEEAPAEP
+215 
-223 VAEPVVEAAAPVEEA
+223 APVEEA

-261 PMIPVAPVSADVPAE
+261 PMIPVAPVSADAPAE

-287 PAPSEASQPH
+287 PAPAEASLPH
-297 SVENSPLIEFH
+297 SVESSPLIEFH

-348 FTGQDFAGQDFSS
+348 FTGQDFAGQNFSS

-378 QFQGD
+378 QFQGE

-393 YNPYQPAGQTGQTG
+393 YNPYQPAGQTGQ
-407 QADQSD
+407 ASHANQSD

-588 VIDVTVDRTPIRGTA
+588 VIDMTVDRTPIRGTA

>member
-1 MTALPGCFQHQ
+1 
-12 KGCFLMALVFNPPPN
+12 MALVFNPPPN

-65 IDVDDAPLEPL
+65 IDVDETPLEPL

-82 EALGASEPAAEAH
+82 EALGASEP
-95 AEPVAEPAVEATEI
+95 V
-109 SAEVPVP
+109 AEVPV
-116 AEEAPAEPVAA
+116 EAPAEPVAEPTVEVTEAEISAEIPAPVEAVPA
-127 EPIATE
+127 EPVVAE
-133 QSGAESAEAEQTE
+133 QAGAEPHE

-158 PLQETALPQEVLNP
+158 PLQETALPEQVLNP
-172 AGEAP
+172 
-177 TAETPAEPVAEPI
+177 V
-190 SEVAAP
+190 
-196 VEEAPAEPV
+196 
-205 AEPISEAAAP
+205 
-215 VEEAPAEP
+215 
-223 VAEPVVEAAAPVEEA
+223 
-238 PAEPVVSEQI
+238 
-248 VVEQVIAEVAPAA
+248 AEVAPAA
-261 PMIPVAPVSADVPAE
+261 PTIPVAPVPADVPAE
-276 PVAETAEPVEE
+276 PAHEAPAESVAPAESPVV
-287 PAPSEASQPH
+287 PAEQAPAEASLPH
-297 SVENSPLIEFH
+297 SVESSPLIEFH

-327 VAAPQAFAAQEFAPQ
+327 VAAPQAFASQEFTPQ
-342 APAGQE
+342 APAGQN
-348 FTGQDFAGQDFSS
+348 FAGQDSFD

-372 FGGQPG
+372 FGGQPD
-378 QFQGD
+378 QFQGE
-383 QFASQHGGQP
+383 QFAPQHGGQP
-393 YNPYQPAGQTGQTG
+393 YNPYQPA
-407 QADQSD
+407 A
-413 QAGQQGGQQAQPAAA
+413 QAGQQGQQAQPAAA
-428 FNPYVPQTDSASQHE
+428 FNPYVPQMDSAPQHE
-443 QQNSQPADTETKKK
+443 QQNPQPADSEPKKK

-469 AALALLIVLIL
+469 AALALLIVIIL
-480 VIVML
+480 VVVML
-485 LPRGGSGSSDRS
+485 LPRGGSDSSDHS
-497 NQADGTSTSAS
+497 KQAAGTSTSAS
-508 AQSSDGSSSTTASEA
+508 AQSSDGSSSTTAAEA

-567 LSSRAYI
+567 MSSRAYI
-574 TSLTEKGEISTGLS
+574 TSLTDKGENSTGLS
-588 VIDVTVDRTPIRGTA
+588 VIDMTVDRTPIRGTA

-624 WLIRVYDESSAPNYA
+624 WLIRVYDESSAPNYT
-639 KGEKFHTNMNY
+639 KGEKFHTTMNY
-650 YAFTYDGGE
+650 YAYTYDGGE

-677 LSASRSDVMFGTSVA
+677 MSASRSDLLFGTSVA

-705 NLLQVRSTSSADWS
+705 NFLQVRSTSSADWS
-719 IGTH
+719 ISTH

>member
-1 MTALPGCFQHQ
+1 
-12 KGCFLMALVFNPPPN
+12 MALVFNPPPN

-65 IDVDDAPLEPL
+65 IDVDETPLEPL

-82 EALGASEPAAEAH
+82 EALGASEP
-95 AEPVAEPAVEATEI
+95 V
-109 SAEVPVP
+109 AEVPV
-116 AEEAPAEPVAA
+116 EAPAEPVAEPTVEVTEAEISAEIPAPVEAVPA
-127 EPIATE
+127 EPVVAE
-133 QSGAESAEAEQTE
+133 QAGAEPHE

-158 PLQETALPQEVLNP
+158 PLQETALPEQVLNP
-172 AGEAP
+172 
-177 TAETPAEPVAEPI
+177 V
-190 SEVAAP
+190 
-196 VEEAPAEPV
+196 
-205 AEPISEAAAP
+205 
-215 VEEAPAEP
+215 
-223 VAEPVVEAAAPVEEA
+223 
-238 PAEPVVSEQI
+238 
-248 VVEQVIAEVAPAA
+248 AEVAPAA
-261 PMIPVAPVSADVPAE
+261 PTIPVAPVPADVPAE
-276 PVAETAEPVEE
+276 PAHEAPAESVAPAEPPVV
-287 PAPSEASQPH
+287 PAEQAPAEAPLPH

-342 APAGQE
+342 APAGQN
-348 FTGQDFAGQDFSS
+348 FAGQDSFD
-361 QQNPHQGAADS
+361 QQNPHQGTADS
-372 FGGQPG
+372 FGGQPD
-378 QFQGD
+378 QFQGE
-383 QFASQHGGQP
+383 QFAPQHGGQP
-393 YNPYQPAGQTGQTG
+393 YNPYQPAT
-407 QADQSD
+407 
-413 QAGQQGGQQAQPAAA
+413 QAGQQGQQAQPAAA
-428 FNPYVPQTDSASQHE
+428 FNPYVPQMDSAPQHE
-443 QQNSQPADTETKKK
+443 QQNPQPADSEPKKK

-469 AALALLIVLIL
+469 AALALLIVIIL
-480 VIVML
+480 VVVML
-485 LPRGGSGSSDRS
+485 LPRGGSDSSDHS
-497 NQADGTSTSAS
+497 KQAAGTSTSAS
-508 AQSSDGSSSTTASEA
+508 AQSSDGSSSTTAAEA

-567 LSSRAYI
+567 MSSRAYI
-574 TSLTEKGEISTGLS
+574 TSLTDKGENSTGLS
-588 VIDVTVDRTPIRGTA
+588 VIDMTVDRTPIRGTA

-624 WLIRVYDESSAPNYA
+624 WLIRVYDESSAPNYT
-639 KGEKFHTNMNY
+639 KGEKFHTTMNY
-650 YAFTYDGGE
+650 YAYTYDGGE

-677 LSASRSDVMFGTSVA
+677 MSASRSDLLFGTSVA

-705 NLLQVRSTSSADWS
+705 NFLQVRSTSSADWS
-719 IGTH
+719 ISTH

>member
-1 MTALPGCFQHQ
+1 
-12 KGCFLMALVFNPPPN
+12 MALVFNPPPN

-65 IDVDDAPLEPL
+65 IDVDETPLEPL

-82 EALGASEPAAEAH
+82 EALGASEP
-95 AEPVAEPAVEATEI
+95 V
-109 SAEVPVP
+109 AEVPV
-116 AEEAPAEPVAA
+116 EAPAEPVAEPTVEVTEAEISAEIPAPVEAVPA
-127 EPIATE
+127 EPVVAE
-133 QSGAESAEAEQTE
+133 QAGAESHE

-158 PLQETALPQEVLNP
+158 PLQETALPEQVLNP
-172 AGEAP
+172 
-177 TAETPAEPVAEPI
+177 V
-190 SEVAAP
+190 
-196 VEEAPAEPV
+196 
-205 AEPISEAAAP
+205 
-215 VEEAPAEP
+215 
-223 VAEPVVEAAAPVEEA
+223 
-238 PAEPVVSEQI
+238 
-248 VVEQVIAEVAPAA
+248 AEVAPAA
-261 PMIPVAPVSADVPAE
+261 PTIPVAPVPADVPAE
-276 PVAETAEPVEE
+276 PAHEAPAEPAHEAPAESVAPAE
-287 PAPSEASQPH
+287 PPVVPAEQAPAEASLPH
-297 SVENSPLIEFH
+297 SVESSPLIEFH

-327 VAAPQAFAAQEFAPQ
+327 VAAPQAFAGQEFTPQ
-342 APAGQE
+342 APAGQN
-348 FTGQDFAGQDFSS
+348 FAGQDSFD

-372 FGGQPG
+372 FGGQPD
-378 QFQGD
+378 QFQGE
-383 QFASQHGGQP
+383 QFAPQHGGQP
-393 YNPYQPAGQTGQTG
+393 YNPYQPA
-407 QADQSD
+407 A
-413 QAGQQGGQQAQPAAA
+413 QAGQQGQQAQPAAA
-428 FNPYVPQTDSASQHE
+428 FNPYVPQMDSAPQHE
-443 QQNSQPADTETKKK
+443 QQNPQPADSEPKKK

-469 AALALLIVLIL
+469 AALALLIVIIL
-480 VIVML
+480 VVVML
-485 LPRGGSGSSDRS
+485 LPRGGSDSSDHS
-497 NQADGTSTSAS
+497 KQAAGTSTSAS
-508 AQSSDGSSSTTASEA
+508 AQSSDGSSSTTAAEA

-567 LSSRAYI
+567 MSSRAYI
-574 TSLTEKGEISTGLS
+574 TSLTDKGENSTGLS
-588 VIDVTVDRTPIRGTA
+588 VIDMTVDRTPIRGTA

-624 WLIRVYDESSAPNYA
+624 WLIRVYDESSAPNYT
-639 KGEKFHTNMNY
+639 KGEKFHTTMNY
-650 YAFTYDGGE
+650 YAYTYDGGE

-677 LSASRSDVMFGTSVA
+677 MSASRSDLLFGTSVA

-705 NLLQVRSTSSADWS
+705 NFLQVRSTSSADWS
-719 IGTH
+719 ISTH

>member
-1 MTALPGCFQHQ
+1 
-12 KGCFLMALVFNPPPN
+12 MALVFNPPPN

-116 AEEAPAEPVAA
+116 VEEAPAEPVAA

-133 QSGAESAEAEQTE
+133 QSGAEQTEAEQTE

-158 PLQETALPQEVLNP
+158 PLQETALPREVLNP

-190 SEVAAP
+190 SE
-196 VEEAPAEPV
+196 
-205 AEPISEAAAP
+205 
-215 VEEAPAEP
+215 
-223 VAEPVVEAAAPVEEA
+223 AAAPVEEA

-248 VVEQVIAEVAPAA
+248 VVEQVVAEVAPAA
-261 PMIPVAPVSADVPAE
+261 PTIPVAPVSADVPAE
-276 PVAETAEPVEE
+276 PAHEAPAEPVAEAVAPAEPVEE
-287 PAPSEASQPH
+287 PAPSEASQPR

-378 QFQGD
+378 QFQGE
-383 QFASQHGGQP
+383 QFAPQHGGQP
-393 YNPYQPAGQTGQTG
+393 YNPYQPAGQTGRAG

-413 QAGQQGGQQAQPAAA
+413 QAGQQAGQQAQPTAA
-428 FNPYVPQTDSASQHE
+428 FNPYVTQADSASQHE
-443 QQNSQPADTETKKK
+443 PQNSQPSETETKKK
-457 GAFSGKLLGIIG
+457 GPFGGKLLGIIG

-588 VIDVTVDRTPIRGTA
+588 VIDMTVDRTPIRGTA

>member
-1 MTALPGCFQHQ
+1 
-12 KGCFLMALVFNPPPN
+12 MALVFNPPPN

-65 IDVDDAPLEPL
+65 IDVDETPLEPL

-82 EALGASEPAAEAH
+82 EALGASEP
-95 AEPVAEPAVEATEI
+95 V
-109 SAEVPVP
+109 AEVPV
-116 AEEAPAEPVAA
+116 EAPAEPVAEPTVEVTEAEISAEIPAPVEAVPA
-127 EPIATE
+127 EPVVAE
-133 QSGAESAEAEQTE
+133 QAGAEPHE

-158 PLQETALPQEVLNP
+158 PLQETALPEQVLNP
-172 AGEAP
+172 
-177 TAETPAEPVAEPI
+177 V
-190 SEVAAP
+190 
-196 VEEAPAEPV
+196 
-205 AEPISEAAAP
+205 
-215 VEEAPAEP
+215 
-223 VAEPVVEAAAPVEEA
+223 
-238 PAEPVVSEQI
+238 
-248 VVEQVIAEVAPAA
+248 AEVAPAA
-261 PMIPVAPVSADVPAE
+261 PTIPVAPVPADVPAE
-276 PVAETAEPVEE
+276 PAHEAPAESVAPAESPVV
-287 PAPSEASQPH
+287 PAEQAPAEASLPH
-297 SVENSPLIEFH
+297 SVESSPLIEFH

-327 VAAPQAFAAQEFAPQ
+327 VAAPQAFAGQEFAPQ

-348 FTGQDFAGQDFSS
+348 FTGREFAGQDFSN

-372 FGGQPG
+372 FGGQPD
-378 QFQGD
+378 QFQGE
-383 QFASQHGGQP
+383 QFAPQHGGQP
-393 YNPYQPAGQTGQTG
+393 YNPYQPA
-407 QADQSD
+407 A
-413 QAGQQGGQQAQPAAA
+413 QAGQQGQQAQPAAA
-428 FNPYVPQTDSASQHE
+428 FNPYVPQMDSAPQHE
-443 QQNSQPADTETKKK
+443 QQNPQPADSEPKKK

-469 AALALLIVLIL
+469 AALALLIVIIL
-480 VIVML
+480 VVVML
-485 LPRGGSGSSDRS
+485 LPRGGSDSSDHS
-497 NQADGTSTSAS
+497 KQAAGTSTSAS
-508 AQSSDGSSSTTASEA
+508 AQSSDGSSSTTAAEA

-567 LSSRAYI
+567 MSSRAYI
-574 TSLTEKGEISTGLS
+574 TSLTDKGENSTGLS
-588 VIDVTVDRTPIRGTA
+588 VIDMTVDRTPIRGTA

-624 WLIRVYDESSAPNYA
+624 WLIRVYDESSAPNYT
-639 KGEKFHTNMNY
+639 KGEKFHTTMNY
-650 YAFTYDGGE
+650 YAYTYDGGE

-677 LSASRSDVMFGTSVA
+677 MSASRSDLLFGTSVA

-705 NLLQVRSTSSADWS
+705 NFLQVRSTSSADWS
-719 IGTH
+719 ISTH

>member
-1 MTALPGCFQHQ
+1 
-12 KGCFLMALVFNPPPN
+12 MALVFNPPPN

-82 EALGASEPAAEAH
+82 EALGASEPAAEAP

-158 PLQETALPQEVLNP
+158 PLQETALPREVLNP

-190 SEVAAP
+190 S
-196 VEEAPAEPV
+196 
-205 AEPISEAAAP
+205 
-215 VEEAPAEP
+215 
-223 VAEPVVEAAAPVEEA
+223 EAAAPVEEA

-261 PMIPVAPVSADVPAE
+261 PMIPVAPVSADAPAE

-287 PAPSEASQPH
+287 PAPAEASLPH

-327 VAAPQAFAAQEFAPQ
+327 VAAPQAFADQEFAPQ

-378 QFQGD
+378 QFQGE
-383 QFASQHGGQP
+383 QFAPQHGGQP
-393 YNPYQPAGQTGQTG
+393 YNPYQPAGQTGQ
-407 QADQSD
+407 ASHANQSD

>member
-1 MTALPGCFQHQ
+1 
-12 KGCFLMALVFNPPPN
+12 MALVFNPPPN

-65 IDVDDAPLEPL
+65 IDVDETPLEPL

-82 EALGASEPAAEAH
+82 EALGASEP
-95 AEPVAEPAVEATEI
+95 V
-109 SAEVPVP
+109 AEVPV
-116 AEEAPAEPVAA
+116 EAPAEPVAEPTVEVAEAEISAEIPAPVEAVPA
-127 EPIATE
+127 EPVVAE
-133 QSGAESAEAEQTE
+133 QAGAESHE

-158 PLQETALPQEVLNP
+158 PLQETALPEQVLNP
-172 AGEAP
+172 
-177 TAETPAEPVAEPI
+177 V
-190 SEVAAP
+190 
-196 VEEAPAEPV
+196 
-205 AEPISEAAAP
+205 
-215 VEEAPAEP
+215 
-223 VAEPVVEAAAPVEEA
+223 
-238 PAEPVVSEQI
+238 
-248 VVEQVIAEVAPAA
+248 AEVAPAA
-261 PMIPVAPVSADVPAE
+261 PTIPVAPVPADVPAE
-276 PVAETAEPVEE
+276 PAHEAPAESVAPAESPVV
-287 PAPSEASQPH
+287 PAEQAPAEASLPH
-297 SVENSPLIEFH
+297 SVESSPLIEFH

-327 VAAPQAFAAQEFAPQ
+327 VAAPQAFAGQEFAPQ

-348 FTGQDFAGQDFSS
+348 FTGREFAGQDFSN

-372 FGGQPG
+372 FGGQPD
-378 QFQGD
+378 QFQGE
-383 QFASQHGGQP
+383 QFAPQHGGQP
-393 YNPYQPAGQTGQTG
+393 YNPYQPA
-407 QADQSD
+407 A
-413 QAGQQGGQQAQPAAA
+413 QAGQQGQQAQPAAA

-443 QQNSQPADTETKKK
+443 PQNSQPADTETKKK
-457 GAFSGKLLGIIG
+457 GPFGGKLLGIIG

-588 VIDVTVDRTPIRGTA
+588 VIDMTVDRTPIRGTA

>member
-1 MTALPGCFQHQ
+1 
-12 KGCFLMALVFNPPPN
+12 MALVFNPPPN

-65 IDVDDAPLEPL
+65 IDVDETPLEPL

-82 EALGASEPAAEAH
+82 EALGASEP
-95 AEPVAEPAVEATEI
+95 V
-109 SAEVPVP
+109 AEVPV
-116 AEEAPAEPVAA
+116 EAPAEPVAEPTVEVTEAEISAEIPAPVEAVPA
-127 EPIATE
+127 EPVVAE
-133 QSGAESAEAEQTE
+133 QAGAEPHE

-158 PLQETALPQEVLNP
+158 PLQETALPEQVLNP
-172 AGEAP
+172 
-177 TAETPAEPVAEPI
+177 V
-190 SEVAAP
+190 
-196 VEEAPAEPV
+196 
-205 AEPISEAAAP
+205 
-215 VEEAPAEP
+215 
-223 VAEPVVEAAAPVEEA
+223 
-238 PAEPVVSEQI
+238 
-248 VVEQVIAEVAPAA
+248 AEVAPAA
-261 PMIPVAPVSADVPAE
+261 PTIPVAPVPADVPAE
-276 PVAETAEPVEE
+276 PAHEAPAESVAPAESPVV
-287 PAPSEASQPH
+287 PAEQAPAEASLPH
-297 SVENSPLIEFH
+297 SVESSPLIEFH

-342 APAGQE
+342 APAGQN
-348 FTGQDFAGQDFSS
+348 FAGQDSFDP
-361 QQNPHQGAADS
+361 QNPHQGAADS
-372 FGGQPG
+372 FGGQPD
-378 QFQGD
+378 QFQGE
-383 QFASQHGGQP
+383 QFAPQHGGQP
-393 YNPYQPAGQTGQTG
+393 YNPYQPAT
-407 QADQSD
+407 
-413 QAGQQGGQQAQPAAA
+413 QAGQQGQQAQPAAA
-428 FNPYVPQTDSASQHE
+428 FNPYVPQMDSAPQHE
-443 QQNSQPADTETKKK
+443 QQNPQPADSEPKKK

-469 AALALLIVLIL
+469 AALALLIVIIL
-480 VIVML
+480 VVVML
-485 LPRGGSGSSDRS
+485 LPRGGSDSSDHS
-497 NQADGTSTSAS
+497 KQAAGTSTSAS
-508 AQSSDGSSSTTASEA
+508 AQSSDGSSSTTAAEA

-567 LSSRAYI
+567 MSSRAYI
-574 TSLTEKGEISTGLS
+574 TSLTDKGENSTGLS
-588 VIDVTVDRTPIRGTA
+588 VIDMTVDRTPIRGTA

-624 WLIRVYDESSAPNYA
+624 WLIRVYDESSAPNYT
-639 KGEKFHTNMNY
+639 KGEKFHTTMNY
-650 YAFTYDGGE
+650 YAYTYDGGE

-677 LSASRSDVMFGTSVA
+677 MSASRSDLLFGTSVA

-705 NLLQVRSTSSADWS
+705 NFLQVRSTSSADWS
-719 IGTH
+719 ISTH

>member
-82 EALGASEPAAEAH
+82 EALGASEPAAEAP

-116 AEEAPAEPVAA
+116 VEEAPAEPVAA

-133 QSGAESAEAEQTE
+133 QSGAESAEAEQTEAEQTE

-177 TAETPAEPVAEPI
+177 AAEAPAEPVQET
-190 SEVAAP
+190 
-196 VEEAPAEPV
+196 PAEPV

-223 VAEPVVEAAAPVEEA
+223 V
-238 PAEPVVSEQI
+238 VSEQI
-248 VVEQVIAEVAPAA
+248 VVEQVVAEVAPAA
-261 PMIPVAPVSADVPAE
+261 PTIPVAPVSADVPAE
-276 PVAETAEPVEE
+276 PVAEAVAPAEPVEE
-287 PAPSEASQPH
+287 PAPAEASLPH

-348 FTGQDFAGQDFSS
+348 FTGQDFAGQDFAG

-378 QFQGD
+378 QFQGE
-383 QFASQHGGQP
+383 QFAPQHGGQP
-393 YNPYQPAGQTGQTG
+393 YNPYQPAGQTGQ
-407 QADQSD
+407 ADHANQSG

-443 QQNSQPADTETKKK
+443 PQNSQPSETETKKK

-588 VIDVTVDRTPIRGTA
+588 VIDMTVDRTPIRGTA
-603 WLDTTNPSSPTR
+603 WLDTTNPSNPTR

>member
-82 EALGASEPAAEAH
+82 EALGAAEAP

-116 AEEAPAEPVAA
+116 VEEAPAEPVAA
-127 EPIATE
+127 EPIAAE

-190 SEVAAP
+190 SE
-196 VEEAPAEPV
+196 
-205 AEPISEAAAP
+205 
-215 VEEAPAEP
+215 
-223 VAEPVVEAAAPVEEA
+223 AAAPVEEA

-248 VVEQVIAEVAPAA
+248 VVEQVVAEVAPAA
-261 PMIPVAPVSADVPAE
+261 PTIPVAPVSADVPAE

-287 PAPSEASQPH
+287 PAPAEASLLH

-308 SSPEQPAQ
+308 SSPEQPKQ

-327 VAAPQAFAAQEFAPQ
+327 VAAPQAFADQEFAPQAPAGQEFAPQ

-348 FTGQDFAGQDFSS
+348 FTGQDFAGQ
-361 QQNPHQGAADS
+361 QNPHQGAADS

-378 QFQGD
+378 QFQGE
-383 QFASQHGGQP
+383 QFAPQHGGQP
-393 YNPYQPAGQTGQTG
+393 YNPYQPAGQTGQ
-407 QADQSD
+407 ASHANQSD

-588 VIDVTVDRTPIRGTA
+588 VIDMTVDRTPIRGTA